1 MLLFLDMVGNWTVHL
16 LCHVTTVSILCNDEI
31 CSLKSYFL
39 SPNGIQDYLN
49 LLFTG
54 GMNSFYSVF
63 WGFRVAGMLSMTTIL
78 MVNHMLIYL

>member
-1 MLLFLDMVGNWTVHL
+1 MFVEILFD
-16 LCHVTTVSILCNDEI
+16 
-31 CSLKSYFL
+31 L